1 MPNRIATVL
10 AGAVALSMATAG
22 IVAADSVDGD
32 ADIVISG
39 TQSLINLGTV
49 AGGSTHTLDFG
60 FDLVCKGT
68 SHVPVGTTI
77 DLTPAPTAPA
87 GGTIDATPA
96 SVGPVPDSWPGA
108 GEACI
113 GDPVLPATVRS
124 HVTIVAPLA
133 AGSNYIYRVAFTRS
147 PSGGT
152 SGTTMAQVAL
162 SVAANAAP
170 ELDLPAD
177 MNVEGNATGG
187 WLGTW
192 AATATDAED
201 VTDPVACDPASGSLF
216 PLGTTTVSCSA
227 TDSGGL
233 TANGAFTVHVVDTT
247 APALGALPSPSAST
261 TDPAGA
267 TVSWTKPTADDLVD
281 PSPSVDCLPASGSTF
296 PIGTTNV
303 ICTATDA
310 SGNGV
315 SGSFDVTVSLDDPLP
330 PPPNPP
336 SFSVSWG
343 APVGHAW
350 TVARL
355 GRSLPVKVDIRADG
369 KRLGPDGGQAA
380 PTLRADDL
388 GACRLDAGVTGS
400 VALGALH
407 WTGGRWMAVV
417 DTGHLTVGCW
427 RLVVVVDG
435 TDAGGAGLRLFDNH
449 HALGH
454 ERRSHPQHPAGHR

>member
-187 WLGTW
+187 WLGTY

-233 TANGAFTVHVVDTT
+233 TANGSFTVHVVDTT
-247 APALGALPSPSAST
+247 SPALGALPSPTAST
-261 TDPAGA
+261 TDPAGT

-303 ICTATDA
+303 TCTATDA
-310 SGNGV
+310 SGNGA
-315 SGSFDVTVSLDDPLP
+315 SGSFDVAVSLDDPLP
-330 PPPNPP
+330 PPRTRRRPRRRSASPGAHP
-336 SFSVSWG
+336 SV
-343 APVGHAW
+343 
-350 TVARL
+350 TC
-355 GRSLPVKVDIRADG
+355 GRWRASAD
-369 KRLGPDGGQAA
+369 RCRSRSTSA
-380 PTLRADDL
+380 PTASAWVPTADRPHRRCAL
-388 GACRLDAGVTGS
+388 TTS
-400 VALGALH
+400 V
-407 WTGGRWMAVV
+407 R
-417 DTGHLTVGCW
+417 
-427 RLVVVVDG
+427 
-435 TDAGGAGLRLFDNH
+435 AGLMPESP
-449 HALGH
+449 APW
-454 ERRSHPQHPAGHR
+454 RSARCDGRAAAGWLSSTPGA